1 MIKVL
6 VVDDHTLFRQGIVN
20 LLGQVDDISVVGQAG
35 DSGEA
40 VNLARTLAPDVIVMD
55 IMMKD
60 KDGIA
65 TAKELRQRGV
75 RAAIVLVTMYREWHF
90 IDRAR
95 KEGRVN
101 GYVLKQDA
109 FEDLVYA
116 VRAVHRGG
124 SFYSPSL
131 ASELGLADQDSA
143 HAPLTG
149 RERQIL
155 TLIAEGH
162 SSQAIAEKL
171 FLSIKTIETHRR
183 HISQKLDL
191 RGPADFTRYAI
202 KIGLVQP

>member
-6 VVDDHTLFRQGIVN
+6 VVDDHTLFRQGIIN
-20 LLGQVDDISVVGQAG
+20 LLEQVDEISVIGQAG
-35 DSGEA
+35 SSTEA
-40 VNLARTLAPDVIVMD
+40 IQLARTLAPDVIVMD

-65 TAKELRQRGV
+65 TAKELRQRDV
-75 RAAIVLVTMYREWHF
+75 QAAIVLVTMHREWHF
-90 IDRAR
+90 IERAR
-95 KEGRVN
+95 KEGRIN

-109 FEDLVYA
+109 FEDLIYA

-131 ASELGLADQDSA
+131 AGELGLSEHDP
-143 HAPLTG
+143 APALTG

-162 SSQAIAEKL
+162 SSHAIAEKL